1 MPLRGSSWHNFGL
14 AIDVNI
20 GIPGAPEWLVQN
32 ALDYGFAWELVPSEV
47 WHIRYFTGD
56 KPTQLVKNYMTA
68 NNIVSPVQLDSSS
81 TLSDEQKKPVVNWF
95 RYIPRDKVNTVG
107 NNKYLVPP
115 ARVGITVS
123 PPFKD
128 VPQNSLMFLSSSQ
141 TALLK
146 SVIKSTNG
154 SAPLKIEDD
163 HSYVVVYNKKLP
175 NGTYFFKALK
185 TAFKEDIL
193 YFLSAEDHPAG
204 QSISGRYHLYFGH
217 SYLKYV
223 DLIVSG
229 ANISKYGQA
238 SNSKISNVLS
248 TVSSNSDNNILYNF
262 NTRTMENYF
271 TTVNAED
278 ETFDDY
284 GAFSYYNSDTDWFG
298 YSSSVV
304 GAKVVGYFTGPA
316 IRIKASKNPDAG
328 KILLRIFNTSKEIE
342 EANRSVDRIS
352 DDLKLRIVETELHE
366 ESQLIDLYS
375 PSSVDEVIYEN
386 YFLSDSGT
394 YYFLIEVVPQDNP
407 NSRGSNVKLVD
418 FQYLKSYFLTS
429 GRIEFNR
436 SSVFV

>member
-1 MPLRGSSWHNFGL
+1 M

-20 GIPGAPEWLVQN
+20 NLPGVREWLIDN
-32 ALDYGFAWELVPSEV
+32 CKDYGFSWELVPSEL

-81 TLSDEQKKPVVNWF
+81 TISSEQKKPTINWF
-95 RYIPRDKVNTVG
+95 RYIPRDKISESG

-115 ARVGITVS
+115 TRVEIFIS
-123 PPFKD
+123 SPFKNI
-128 VPQNSLMFLSSSQ
+128 PENSLMFLSSSQ

-146 SVIKSTNG
+146 SIIKSSNG
-154 SAPLKIEDD
+154 AAPLKTEDD
-163 HSYVVVYNKKLP
+163 HSYVVVYNKKFP
-175 NGTYFFKALK
+175 NGTYYFKALK

-193 YFLSAEDHPAG
+193 YFLSAEEHPAG
-204 QSISGRYHLYFGH
+204 QSITGRYHLYFGN

-223 DLIVSG
+223 ELITSG
-229 ANISKYGQA
+229 PNISKYGQA
-238 SNSKISNVLS
+238 SNSKINDVIATLG
-248 TVSSNSDNNILYNF
+248 SNSDNNILYNF
-262 NTRTMENYF
+262 NLRTLENYF
-271 TTVNAED
+271 TTVDAED

-284 GAFSYYNSDTDWFG
+284 GAFAYYNSDTDWFG

-316 IRIKASKNPDAG
+316 IRIKAAKNPSAG
-328 KILLRIFNTSKEIE
+328 KVLLRIFNTSKEVIGSRDNPDSIE
-342 EANRSVDRIS
+342 EGA
-352 DDLKLRIVETELHE
+352 KLVVVETELHE

-375 PSSVDEVIYEN
+375 PTTVDEVIYEN

-394 YYFLIEVVPQDNP
+394 YYFLIEVIPQDNP
-407 NSRGSNVKLVD
+407 NAQGSNVKLVD
-418 FQYLKSYFLTS
+418 FQYLKSYFLRS